1 MNIYPILRLRGESA
15 NGELINRKNRAIK
28 IALVGANAI
37 SVDLKSGKIIANMS
51 SGRGIVSK
59 PLVDCRGPEWA

>member
-1 MNIYPILRLRGESA
+1 MNIYLILRPRGENA
-15 NGELINRKNRAIK
+15 CEELINRENRAIR

-37 SVDLKSGKIIANMS
+37 SLSLQRGKKIANGS